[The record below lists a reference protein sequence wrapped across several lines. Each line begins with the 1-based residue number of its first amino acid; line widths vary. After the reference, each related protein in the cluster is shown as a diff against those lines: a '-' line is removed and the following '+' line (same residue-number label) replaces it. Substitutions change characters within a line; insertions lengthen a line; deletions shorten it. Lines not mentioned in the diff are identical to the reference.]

1 MDIHSPS
8 RVAIKSARFFDLG
21 LVKGLESLKPKVAK
35 SAMSVSNTM
44 HSASEP
50 VRGISTSNVTSRSQ
64 SMSNNYS
71 PSFVLNLNG
80 ASASDSNKRK
90 VQRWVK
96 ESIKESYESMSRTRL
111 AAMEV

>member
-1 MDIHSPS
+1 M
-8 RVAIKSARFFDLG
+8 AIKSARFFDLG
-21 LVKGLESLKPKVAK
+21 LVKGLESLKPEVAK

-50 VRGISTSNVTSRSQ
+50 IRGISTSNVTSRSQ

>member
-1 MDIHSPS
+1 MQTATD
-8 RVAIKSARFFDLG
+8 
-21 LVKGLESLKPKVAK
+21 
-35 SAMSVSNTM
+35 
-44 HSASEP
+44 P
-50 VRGISTSNVTSRSQ
+50 VRGVSTSTVTSRSQ
-64 SMSNNYS
+64 STNNNYS

-111 AAMEV
+111 VAMEV